1 MAQPHRVVI
10 VGGGFGGLQAAMT
23 LRHAP
28 VEVTLVD
35 RRNFHLFQ
43 PLLYQVATGGL
54 SPANIASPLR
64 SVLER
69 QRNARVVLG
78 EVQGFDVE
86 GRRVLL
92 DEGTALPYDTLV
104 LATGSSHHYFGHEE
118 WARVAP
124 GLKTVEDAT
133 AIRRRILVA
142 FEEAEREP
150 DDAARQ
156 AWMTF
161 VIVGG
166 GPTGVELAGAIG
178 ELAHWTLR
186 NEFRSIDPSKSRIL
200 LVEAGERIL
209 PTYPPDLAER
219 AVGSLKRL
227 GAEVM
232 TGAMVTDVRT
242 EGVTLKRSGEG
253 GGPGEGGGQT
263 AEERIASRTV
273 LWAAGVAASP
283 LGKLLAEACR
293 VQTDKPGRVPV
304 GPDLTAPGHPE
315 IFVIGDLA
323 LAKGKDGKPL
333 PGVAQVAI
341 QEGRYAAR
349 RIGARLAGL
358 DTPPFRYRDL
368 GTMATIGRAAAVAVI
383 GPIKLSG
390 YPAWLVWLFIHL
402 TWLVQFENRI
412 LVLVQWAWNYLT
424 RNRSARLIT
433 GGSDTSA

>member
-1 MAQPHRVVI
+1 MTQTHRVVI

-64 SVLER
+64 SVLGR

-78 EVQGFDVE
+78 EVQGFDVA

-92 DEGTALPYDTLV
+92 DEGGTLPYDTLV

-118 WARVAP
+118 WSRIAP
-124 GLKTVEDAT
+124 GLKTVEEAT
-133 AIRRRILVA
+133 TIRRRILVA
-142 FEEAEREP
+142 FEEAERSP
-150 DDAARQ
+150 DQDTRD

-209 PTYPPDLAER
+209 PTYPSDLAER

-232 TGAMVTDVRT
+232 TGAMVIDVRHD
-242 EGVTLKRSGEG
+242 GVTLKRS
-253 GGPGEGGGQT
+253 

-283 LGKLLAEACR
+283 LGKLLAEACG

-323 LAKGKDGKPL
+323 LAKGRDGKPL

-349 RIGARLAGL
+349 HVAARLAGR

-383 GPIKLSG
+383 GPLKLSG

-433 GGSDTSA
+433 GGGDPTA